1 MIFLPKSGIRQRCPL
16 LTLLFNLIVDI
27 LVRSIDKKKDIKDT
41 QIRKEEVK
49 LPLYVDDMIN
59 IENSEDF
66 I

>member
-1 MIFLPKSGIRQRCPL
+1 MFFLPKSGIRHRCPL

-59 IENSEDF
+59 IENAEDF